1 MKIPSVMDI
10 SPILK
15 EIYPSTKKKK
25 SKSKR
30 FGRIERILDA
40 KNWKGKK

>member
-1 MKIPSVMDI
+1 MTKSSPDI

-15 EIYPSTKKKK
+15 DIYPKPKKRK

-30 FGRIERILDA
+30 FGRISRLFDSKDYEY
-40 KNWKGKK
+40 G

>member
-1 MKIPSVMDI
+1 MDI

-15 EIYPSTKKKK
+15 EIYPKPKKKK

-30 FGRIERILDA
+30 FGRIERMMDTSY
-40 KNWKGKK
+40 WKGKKEDK